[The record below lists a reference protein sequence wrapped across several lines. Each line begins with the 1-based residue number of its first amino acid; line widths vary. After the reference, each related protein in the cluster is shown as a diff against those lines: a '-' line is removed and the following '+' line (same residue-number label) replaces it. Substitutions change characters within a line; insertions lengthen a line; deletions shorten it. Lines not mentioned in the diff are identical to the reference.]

1 MQERYEAI
9 RSKTQEVLALA
20 QRLYGVD
27 IKPTIGFNLTGRV
40 AGWASCKHCRF
51 TGQRV
56 FGLRFNQ
63 QLIAGRHFEDIRDET
78 VPHEVAHL
86 VCYARPE
93 LGRNHDAGWRRVCLA
108 LGGNGKTRHDYDV
121 VVAGGWDYITSM
133 GHRVTIGPKHH
144 AAVQSG
150 RTLMFRRGKGSISRT
165 SPHARSGQP
174 IQMPGAAP
182 VQRPPAAP
190 AARGAAPLP
199 KPVQPMQSVQAGV
212 AGSFADRVRAV
223 IRDARAAGRTPEW
236 VVQHAITV
244 LGMKDSSA
252 RNCVK
257 ANWSRA

>member
-1 MQERYEAI
+1 MQDRYEAI

-40 AGWASCKHCRF
+40 AGWAGCKTCRMTF
-51 TGQRV
+51 RRIYT
-56 FGLRFNQ
+56 LRFNQ
-63 QLIAGRHFEDIRDET
+63 QMIAGKHFEDIRDET

-93 LGRNHDAGWRRVCLA
+93 LGRKHDAGWRRVCLA
-108 LGGNGKTRHDYDV
+108 LGGNGRTRHDYDV
-121 VVAGGWDYITSM
+121 VVAGGWDYITNL
-133 GHRVTIGPKHH
+133 GHKVTIGARPH
-144 AAVQSG
+144 ARVQQG
-150 RTLMFRRGKGSISRT
+150 QTLVFRHGKGMITRS

-190 AARGAAPLP
+190 AARAAMPAP
-199 KPVQPMQSVQAGV
+199 TPVQPAHAGV

-223 IRDARAAGRTPEW
+223 IREARAAGRTPDW
-236 VVQHAITV
+236 VVQHAIAV

-257 ANWSRA
+257 ANWTRA